1 MDNRTIGSHTIA
13 SGATGLD
20 VLGGLKIVLVDD
32 EPGVLRALTLL
43 LQALKCEVSPFD
55 HPGAALSYLVTKP
68 PVDLVL
74 SDMRMPELSGAE
86 LLRSIRRS
94 ELAVPFILMSGHA
107 THDEVLEARSL
118 GLQGFISKPFTP
130 VQLADLVCRALGG
143 SAENTS
149 RR

>member
-1 MDNRTIGSHTIA
+1 MDNRTIGSHPTV

-55 HPGAALSYLVTKP
+55 NPRAALSYLIGSP

-74 SDMRMPELSGAE
+74 SDMRMPEFSGAE
-86 LLRSIRRS
+86 LLRNLRQS
-94 ELAVPFILMSGHA
+94 ELNVPFILMSGHA
-107 THDEVLEARSL
+107 THEEVSEARAW
-118 GLQGFISKPFTP
+118 GLEGFISKPFTP
-130 VQLADLVCRALGG
+130 AQLADLVGRALGVG
-143 SAENTS
+143 SERTTT
-149 RR
+149 

>member
-1 MDNRTIGSHTIA
+1 MDNRTIGSHPTVP
-13 SGATGLD
+13 GATGLD

-55 HPGAALSYLVTKP
+55 TPGAALSYLVTKP

-74 SDMRMPELSGAE
+74 SDMRMPEFSGAE
-86 LLRSIRRS
+86 LLRSVRRS
-94 ELAVPFILMSGHA
+94 ELRVPFILMSGHA
-107 THDEVLEARSL
+107 TNEEVSEARAL

-130 VQLADLVCRALGG
+130 AQLADLVARALGRG
-143 SAENTS
+143 SERTTS
-149 RR
+149 